1 MATNGKQMVGE
12 ILMEI
17 KERSQVLCLRQER
30 VGTRESTYREREVG
44 KRLTPSKLLANA
56 LWCC

>member
-1 MATNGKQMVGE
+1 MVGE
-12 ILMEI
+12 FLMEI
-17 KERSQVLCLRQER
+17 KERSQVLCLRQEGA
-30 VGTRESTYREREVG
+30 GTRESAYRGREVG

>member
-1 MATNGKQMVGE
+1 MVGE

>member
-12 ILMEI
+12 FLMEI

-30 VGTRESTYREREVG
+30 AGTREGAYREREVG
-44 KRLTPSKLLANA
+44 KKLTPSKLLANA
-56 LWCC
+56 LRRC